1 MPGLL
6 DPLSVSPPCKHTQ
19 PPILLVSL
27 AGLLF
32 YSSFYALVFY
42 IMSVLSQYL
51 SRGPI
56 PDPPEDVVTAPAAQT
71 PPPRL
76 VLIMV
81 SVLAENLNGDAMG
94 TGTTPP
100 VPPPRGEVSE
110 RSAEVVDELV
120 ALRLCDDEATAAA
133 AEKTGTTSTPPPLA
147 AVVTS

>member
-1 MPGLL
+1 
-6 DPLSVSPPCKHTQ
+6 
-19 PPILLVSL
+19 
-27 AGLLF
+27 
-32 YSSFYALVFY
+32 
-42 IMSVLSQYL
+42 
-51 SRGPI
+51 
-56 PDPPEDVVTAPAAQT
+56 
-71 PPPRL
+71 
-76 VLIMV
+76 MV

-120 ALRLCDDEATAAA
+120 ALRLCDDEATATA